1 MPAADILSLLRI
13 PLGIAMVVVAWA
25 APGASTA
32 IGLLFVV
39 GALTDLLD
47 GPVARRTGSAGARG
61 ARLDSI
67 ADAIFVAL
75 TAVAVA
81 LTVRLPSD
89 AWVWLLA
96 ALIVLLRLAAV
107 AIVRVRFGA
116 WSITHTWA
124 NRLTGLALG
133 IVAGIALFRGELDLI
148 SAGVVI
154 ALGMLSALEDLAIA
168 VTAHHLDRDRRSLWA
183 RAG

>member
-13 PLGIAMVVVAWA
+13 PIGIAMVVVAWTT
-25 APGASTA
+25 PGASTA
-32 IGLLFVV
+32 IGLLFVA

-47 GPVARRTGSAGARG
+47 GPIARRTGSASERG
-61 ARLDSI
+61 ARLDSV
-67 ADAIFVAL
+67 ADAVFVAL
-75 TAVAVA
+75 TAVAVV

-96 ALIVLLRLAAV
+96 GLVVLLRLAAV
-107 AIVRVRFGA
+107 AVVRMRFGA
-116 WSITHTWA
+116 WSITHTWG
-124 NRLTGLALG
+124 NRLTGLALA
-133 IVAGIALFRGELDLI
+133 IVAGIALFRGEFDLI

-154 ALGMLSALEDLAIA
+154 ALGVLSALEDLAIA
-168 VTAHHLDRDRRSLWA
+168 VTADRLDRDRRSLWA